1 MSWGKALSPNGSNMK
16 RIGESG
22 LFENICLHKLG
33 KYLHAR
39 KGEKEKRRSDFYVGL
54 IDGEKERGA
63 LWNRNPEIAHRYA
76 ERMAPPQDTGIGAW
90 GTDSFGSEEA

>member
-1 MSWGKALSPNGSNMK
+1 MK

-63 LWNRNPEIAHRYA
+63 L
-76 ERMAPPQDTGIGAW
+76 
-90 GTDSFGSEEA
+90 